1 MTNMGYGFN
10 FTEFD
15 FGYKII
21 SRALSILSLFLK
33 QQGTFFLHGFSL
45 SKICSFLFLSR
56 FATIS
61 INNFYN
67 NFHQYEI
74 TVKYELHVWAIG
86 LSPHRVVIY
95 GKIYHSSWKPKI
107 IQNFQQI
114 QRVSLSNDIGIS
126 SRIES
131 SMCLYLLSKEN
142 KVLLD
147 TLLLLFFV
155 PAKYHCSP
163 RPSFLQT
170 IPCPGHKY
178 I

>member
-1 MTNMGYGFN
+1 MTNILYGSN
-10 FTEFD
+10 FTELD

-45 SKICSFLFLSR
+45 SKICSFLYLSR
-56 FATIS
+56 FAIIS

-74 TVKYELHVWAIG
+74 TVKYELHVWAVG

-107 IQNFQQI
+107 IQDFQQI
-114 QRVSLSNDIGIS
+114 QRVSLSNEIGKFQD
-126 SRIES
+126 R
-131 SMCLYLLSKEN
+131 K
-142 KVLLD
+142 
-147 TLLLLFFV
+147 
-155 PAKYHCSP
+155 
-163 RPSFLQT
+163 
-170 IPCPGHKY
+170 
-178 I
+178 